1 MSLPKYI
8 KRISHEG
15 KIRVAICDN
24 DQGIPLN
31 VLCKTI
37 GISSHSLALRIERL
51 TRLGCLGSPVMFHQ
65 GPLTADILEA
75 YGISDDGCNKTL
87 FDRSLCKRK
96 GEACKKYSEC
106 QNKRLGLHAEPWIAP
121 TSTDKCFKGER

>member
-1 MSLPKYI
+1 MSLPKHI

-15 KIRVAICDN
+15 RTRVAICDN
-24 DQGIPLN
+24 DQAIPLN

-51 TRLGCLGSPVMFHQ
+51 TRLGHLSSPVMFHQ

-75 YGISDDGCNKTL
+75 YGICDDGSNKTL
-87 FDRSLCKRK
+87 WNRSLCKRD
-96 GEACKKYSEC
+96 GIACRKYGEC
-106 QNKRLGLHAEPWIAP
+106 QDKRLGLHAEQWIAP
-121 TSTDKCFKGER
+121 VNTDICFKGER